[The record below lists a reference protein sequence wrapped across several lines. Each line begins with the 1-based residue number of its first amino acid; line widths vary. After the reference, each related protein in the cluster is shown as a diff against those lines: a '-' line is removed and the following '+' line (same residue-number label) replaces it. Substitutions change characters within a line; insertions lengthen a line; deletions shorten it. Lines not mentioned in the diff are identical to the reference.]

1 MPKAQET
8 GGIWGYA
15 PLGNFSGWG
24 NENKEKSQLGDPDRQ
39 SLYMIKHYSKLKQF
53 TVHRQLYQWLKIT
66 VKHLKVPIHLKTQGM
81 PQTSWCAA
89 GDVLSLTSDLCAWEY
104 EVVSSGLVLW
114 ELLIVSGMEVID
126 VSR

>member
-1 MPKAQET
+1 M
-8 GGIWGYA
+8 
-15 PLGNFSGWG
+15 
-24 NENKEKSQLGDPDRQ
+24 GDPDRQ
-39 SLYMIKHYSKLKQF
+39 SLYMIKHYSNLKQF
-53 TVHRQLYQWLKIT
+53 TVHRQLYLKKITVKLKIT